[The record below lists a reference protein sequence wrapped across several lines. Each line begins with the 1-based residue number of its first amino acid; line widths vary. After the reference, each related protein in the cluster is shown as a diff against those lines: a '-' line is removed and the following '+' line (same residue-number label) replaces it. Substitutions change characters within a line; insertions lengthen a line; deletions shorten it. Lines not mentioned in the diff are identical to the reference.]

1 MVIFKRKNK
10 WAQNKFSTWGADT
23 LFFYLYH
30 PYVLYSV
37 VYVWSYYNSNVNFW
51 ASLLITLLTIVLLAL
66 LRNIKLMHYLLK

>member
-1 MVIFKRKNK
+1 MVIFKRKNNWGK
-10 WAQNKFSTWGADT
+10 NKFSAWGADT

-37 VYVWSYYNSNVNFW
+37 VYVWSCYNSNVNLG

-66 LRNIKLMHYLLK
+66 LRNIKLMHYILR